1 MNLKGKTALHV
12 AVESHDPVNRGTKS
26 VATVQL
32 LLKHGADLTVKETIR
47 GNTAL
52 HAAVFMSCDPVLVK
66 V

>member
-12 AVESHDPVNRGTKS
+12 AVESHDPIGRAISS

-32 LLKHGADLTVKETIR
+32 LLENGADPTVKETVR

-52 HAAVFMSCDPVLVK
+52 HAAVFMSCDPLLVK